1 MLGNLSFTVKKLL
14 TVTVDIKTTFKLQDF
29 ILSVYIFW
37 SLFWIWKEVLP
48 KSGNLT
54 QKSLLGTLWTLT
66 LGLYKLLRTGSIREP
81 VTFGG

>member
-14 TVTVDIKTTFKLQDF
+14 TVTVDIKTTFKLQDV

-37 SLFWIWKEVLP
+37 SLFWIRKEVLP

-54 QKSLLGTLWTLT
+54 QTSLLGTFWTIT
-66 LGLYKLLRTGSIREP
+66 LGLYKLLRTGSLRERIN
-81 VTFGG
+81 FGG

>member
-14 TVTVDIKTTFKLQDF
+14 TVTVDIKTTFKLQDV

-37 SLFWIWKEVLP
+37 SLFWIWKEVLS

-66 LGLYKLLRTGSIREP
+66 LGLYKLLRTGSKREP